1 MKTKRFYLFLLVA
14 LMSVTGAWAQGDDD
28 SEDVTTSGDVGNM
41 HWEYD
46 EDNMILTFSS
56 TTGSPVAMPDYQDED
71 RKPWSFWLEGTV
83 SARFI
88 NISHIG
94 DCALKDCRELT
105 SVDIPNTVTSIGKTA
120 FKDCRSLTSVVFP
133 NTVTSIGDYAFAGC
147 DGLTSVVLPN
157 SVSRIGSYAFADCLN
172 LASINIPNRVRVL
185 SYTFWK
191 CSSLT
196 SITIPASVETLEGTF
211 FWCGGLTS
219 ITVAS
224 NTPPSVVRNSN
235 CFAQVKKNIPVYVL
249 DGTVDDYRAAYGW
262 NEFTN
267 FREFDSMAEYTLA
280 DKDPYSE
287 DRNYIVDNFSY
298 TRTFNNTNEWQCWY
312 VPFDATVDET
322 KFKAAEI
329 AGILFDSERNA
340 IVAFNKLDDG
350 AVLKANTPYVVKA
363 LTESLRWNLTD
374 AKLYA
379 AVDNSFTIQSAYD
392 NYTIRGFYSQ
402 QSDENCYTLNNSGD
416 FQKMGSAT
424 LKPQRFW
431 MSVTP
436 RLDGPYAGNS
446 ASAKPVIRMMVLGD
460 DEFGVTGIEDVM
472 QNAASTS
479 SPTGIYN
486 LNGQKVS
493 APQRG
498 NVYIVNGKK
507 FVMK

>member
-14 LMSVTGAWAQGDDD
+14 LMSVTGAWAQDA
-28 SEDVTTSGDVGNM
+28 TSGTIGDM
-41 HWEYD
+41 RWEYNT
-46 EDNMILTFSS
+46 ETRNLTFRGLTSN
-56 TTGSPVAMPDYQDED
+56 PVDMPDGVD
-71 RKPWSFWLEGTV
+71 PSSGLEGWYHLERDV
-83 SARFI
+83 ESVRFI
-88 NISHIG
+88 NISRIG
-94 DCALKDCRELT
+94 ASAFAGFDRLS
-105 SVDIPNTVTSIGKTA
+105 SVVIPNTVETIGEGA
-120 FKDCRSLTSVVFP
+120 FIACYSLST
-133 NTVTSIGDYAFAGC
+133 
-147 DGLTSVVLPN
+147 
-157 SVSRIGSYAFADCLN
+157 
-172 LASINIPNRVRVL
+172 
-185 SYTFWK
+185 
-191 CSSLT
+191 
-196 SITIPASVETLEGTF
+196 ITIPASVRSLRYAAFEGCT
-211 FWCGGLTS
+211 GLTS
-219 ITVAS
+219 ITVEAE
-224 NTPPSVVRNSN
+224 TPPEVEED
-235 CFAQVKKNIPVYVL
+235 CFEGVNKSIPVYVPNRK
-249 DGTVDDYRAAYGW
+249 TSAYRAANGW
-262 NEFTN
+262 SEFTN
-267 FREFDSMAEYTLA
+267 IMGINHQDIPEYSLA
-280 DKDPYSE
+280 DKSAYSE
-287 DRNYIVDNFSY
+287 NRDLIVGNFSY
-298 TRTFNNTNEWQCWY
+298 TRTFSNTNVWQCWY

-363 LTESLRWNLTD
+363 LTENLEINLTD
-374 AKLYA
+374 AILYA

-392 NYTIRGFYSQ
+392 NYTIQGFYSQ
-402 QSDENCYTLNNSGD
+402 QSDENCYTLNNIGD

-460 DEFGVTGIEDVM
+460 DEFGVTGIEGVM

>member
-14 LMSVTGAWAQGDDD
+14 LMSVTGAWAQ
-28 SEDVTTSGDVGNM
+28 ETSGDVGNM

-46 EDNMILTFSS
+46 EYNMILTFSS

-71 RKPWSFWLEGTV
+71 RKPWSSWLEDAV

-94 DCALKDCRELT
+94 DCALISCSSLT
-105 SVDIPNTVTSIGKTA
+105 SVDI
-120 FKDCRSLTSVVFP
+120 P

-147 DGLTSVVLPN
+147 EGLTSVVLPN
-157 SVSRIGSYAFADCLN
+157 SVSRIGSYAFASCAN
-172 LASINIPNRVRVL
+172 LTSINIPNRVREL
-185 SYTFWK
+185 SCTFRE

-211 FWCGGLTS
+211 FRCGGLTS

-224 NTPPSVVRNSN
+224 NTPPSVVSNSN

-249 DGTVDDYRAAYGW
+249 VGTVDDYRAAYGW
-262 NEFTN
+262 KDFTN
-267 FREFDSMAEYTLA
+267 IREFDSRNEFTLA
-280 DKDPYSE
+280 DNSAYSE
-287 DRNYIVDNFSY
+287 YRNYIVGNFSY

-312 VPFDATVDET
+312 VPFDATVDEE

-340 IVAFNKLDDG
+340 IVAFNKLDNG

-363 LTESLRWNLTD
+363 LTENLEIKLTD
-374 AKLYA
+374 AILYA

-392 NYTIRGFYSQ
+392 NYTIQGFYSQ